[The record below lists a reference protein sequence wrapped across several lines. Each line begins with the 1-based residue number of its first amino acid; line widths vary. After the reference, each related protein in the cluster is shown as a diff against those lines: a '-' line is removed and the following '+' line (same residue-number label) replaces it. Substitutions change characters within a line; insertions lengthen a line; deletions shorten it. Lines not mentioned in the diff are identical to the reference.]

1 LSFAHKKE
9 GNAVKKLLLA
19 CVASVAL
26 SSLAGAQTYPDRPIK
41 MIVPISVGSVTD
53 VAARLT
59 AAELQ
64 QRLGQPVVVV
74 NKPGAAMVLG
84 GTECAKS
91 PPDGYT
97 LCVVSPD
104 TMSFNPLTFANLPY
118 DPDRDFVPV
127 IDMYHVMEGVMVPAA
142 LGIDTLDALR
152 AKAVAEPGKL
162 NYGTLGERTTTDAF
176 RQWLGDYW
184 HTKFVAIP
192 YKGGSEIIAALLGND
207 IDLAKIGVGNM
218 ISQLKE
224 GKIKI
229 LALNAAKRSPELP
242 NVPTFKE
249 TGLDGFPG
257 GPIFWGV
264 VVPTGTPPQV
274 VAKLHDELLAI
285 FQSQK
290 FLDFAKQNY
299 LDPAAGST
307 GNFAAFLKKDRQD
320 AKVVVDAYMK

>member
-1 LSFAHKKE
+1 MAR
-9 GNAVKKLLLA
+9 
-19 CVASVAL
+19 
-26 SSLAGAQTYPDRPIK
+26 AQTYPDRPIK

-59 AAELQ
+59 AQELQ
-64 QRLGQPVVVV
+64 QRLGQPVIVID
-74 NKPGAAMVLG
+74 KPGAAMVLG

-104 TMSFNPLTFANLPY
+104 TMSFNPLTFPNLPY

-127 IDMYHVMEGVMVPAA
+127 IDMYNVMEGLMVPAA
-142 LGIDTLDALR
+142 SGIGTLEALR
-152 AKAVAEPGKL
+152 AKAVAALGKL

-176 RQWLGDYW
+176 RQWLGEHW
-184 HTKFVAIP
+184 NTKFVAIP
-192 YKGGSEIIAALLGND
+192 YKGGSEIISALLGND
-207 IDLAKIGVGNM
+207 IDVAKIGVGNM
-218 ISQLKE
+218 VSQLKE

-242 NVPTFKE
+242 DVPTFKE
-249 TGLDGFPG
+249 TGLDAFPG
-257 GPIFWGV
+257 GPIFWGI
-264 VVPTGTPPQV
+264 VVPAGTPAPV

-285 FQSQK
+285 FQSRK
-290 FLDFAKQNY
+290 FIDFAKQNY

-307 GNFAAFLKKDRQD
+307 GDFAAFLKKDRRD
-320 AKVVVDAYMK
+320 AKVVVDKYMK

>member
-1 LSFAHKKE
+1 M
-9 GNAVKKLLLA
+9 KKLLLA
-19 CVASVAL
+19 CVACLAL
-26 SSLAGAQTYPDRPIK
+26 SSMARAQSYPDRPIK

-176 RQWLGDYW
+176 RQWLGEHW

-192 YKGGSEIIAALLGND
+192 YKGGSEIIGALLGND
-207 IDLAKIGVGNM
+207 IDVTKIGVGNM
-218 ISQLKE
+218 VSQLKE

-249 TGLDGFPG
+249 TGLNAFPG

-264 VVPTGTPPQV
+264 VVPTGTPAAV

-290 FLDFAKQNY
+290 FLDFARTNY

-307 GNFAAFLKKDRQD
+307 GDFAAFLKKDRQD
-320 AKVVVDAYMK
+320 AKVVVDTYMK

>member
-1 LSFAHKKE
+1 MAR
-9 GNAVKKLLLA
+9 
-19 CVASVAL
+19 
-26 SSLAGAQTYPDRPIK
+26 AQTYPDRPIK

-97 LCVVSPD
+97 LCVVIARHHVVQPADLRQPAVRSGHAISSPSS
-104 TMSFNPLTFANLPY
+104 TCTTSWKAL
-118 DPDRDFVPV
+118 
-127 IDMYHVMEGVMVPAA
+127 MVPAA

-176 RQWLGDYW
+176 RQWLGEHW
-184 HTKFVAIP
+184 NTKFVAIP
-192 YKGGSEIIAALLGND
+192 YKGGSEIIGALLGND
-207 IDLAKIGVGNM
+207 IDVTKIGVGNM
-218 ISQLKE
+218 VSQLKE

-249 TGLDGFPG
+249 TGLDAFPG

-264 VVPTGTPPQV
+264 VVPTGTPAPI

-290 FLDFAKQNY
+290 FIDFAEQNY

-307 GNFAAFLKKDRQD
+307 GDFAAFLKKDRQD
-320 AKVVVDAYMK
+320 AKVRGR

>member
-1 LSFAHKKE
+1 MRKFLPLM
-9 GNAVKKLLLA
+9 VCLLA
-19 CVASVAL
+19 AL
-26 SSLAGAQTYPDRPIK
+26 PAAARAQTYPNRPIK

-59 AAELQ
+59 AQELQ

-74 NKPGAAMVLG
+74 DKPGAAMVLG

-91 PPDGYT
+91 APDGYT

-118 DPDRDFVPV
+118 NPDKDFVPV

-142 LGIDTLDALR
+142 SGIDTLDALR
-152 AKAVAEPGKL
+152 AKAVAAPGKL

-176 RQWLGDYW
+176 RQWLGEQW

-192 YKGGSEIIAALLGND
+192 YKGGSEIISALLGND
-207 IDLAKIGVGNM
+207 IDVTKIGVGNM
-218 ISQLKE
+218 VSQLKE

-229 LALNAAKRSPELP
+229 LALNAAQRSAELP
-242 NVPTFKE
+242 DVPTFKE
-249 TGLDGFPG
+249 AGFDAFPG

-264 VVPTGTPPQV
+264 VVPTGTPAPI
-274 VAKLHDELLAI
+274 VARLHDELLAI

-290 FLDFAKQNY
+290 FIDFAKQNY

-307 GNFAAFLKKDRQD
+307 GDFAAFLKKDRQD
-320 AKVVVDAYMK
+320 AAVTVDKYMK